1 MVCTENDF
9 IFGVYL
15 NVHNYMYMYVCEHRK
30 AGRIY
35 TEMLTVC
42 ISALQRYMF
51 DFLLCSLFW
60 FTMNTYMFS
69 CNQKKTRTM
78 FEIDRKMFLENIQSK
93 MLTLKGEN

>member
-30 AGRIY
+30 ARIY

-42 ISALQRYMF
+42 ISAL
-51 DFLLCSLFW
+51 
-60 FTMNTYMFS
+60 
-69 CNQKKTRTM
+69 
-78 FEIDRKMFLENIQSK
+78 
-93 MLTLKGEN
+93 